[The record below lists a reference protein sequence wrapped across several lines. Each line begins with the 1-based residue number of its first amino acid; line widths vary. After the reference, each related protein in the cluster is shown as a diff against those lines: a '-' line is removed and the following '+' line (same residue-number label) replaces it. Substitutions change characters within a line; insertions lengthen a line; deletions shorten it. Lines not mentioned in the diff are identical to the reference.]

1 MCRPF
6 FLYCFRS
13 EQVTPVVRWCHGN
26 LHEISATFYIPVN
39 DLFILIIIMY
49 IVAHKPQKEHNK
61 QTYLQIITLQ

>member
-1 MCRPF
+1 METYAKYQQP
-6 FLYCFRS
+6 
-13 EQVTPVVRWCHGN
+13 
-26 LHEISATFYIPVN
+26 FYILVN